1 MSVAKD
7 EAKWAYWTKQIKDWQ
22 ASGLSRNAY
31 CKREGL
37 KPTTFDY
44 WRPLIVLNHAEAKTL
59 TQPVNS
65 HDITL
70 VPVKV
75 VAANDVDDVVRE
87 VPAAMALARGGPRP
101 AAHPVG
107 QPLKLTSPSGW
118 EMQLPVSVD
127 PMWLSTVLRQ
137 LP

>member
-1 MSVAKD
+1 MAKD
-7 EAKWAYWTKQIKDWQ
+7 EAKWAYWTKQIKEWQ

-44 WRPLIVLNHAEAKTL
+44 WRPLIVSNLAEGKTL
-59 TQPVNS
+59 IQPVN
-65 HDITL
+65 HQDITL
-70 VPVKV
+70 IPVKV
-75 VAANDVDDVVRE
+75 VGSSSPDVTVRN
-87 VPAAMALARGGPRP
+87 VPQEA
-101 AAHPVG
+101 
-107 QPLKLTSPSGW
+107 LKLKSPSGW

-127 PMWLSTVLRQ
+127 PKWLMALGQLLAVLRQ

>member
-1 MSVAKD
+1 MAKD
-7 EAKWAYWTKQIKDWQ
+7 EAKWTYWIKQIKEWQ

-44 WRPLIVLNHAEAKTL
+44 WRPLIVSIHAEAKTL
-59 TQPVNS
+59 TPPVSS

-75 VAANDVDDVVRE
+75 VNSSRPDDAVRDVPRE
-87 VPAAMALARGGPRP
+87 A
-101 AAHPVG
+101 
-107 QPLKLTSPSGW
+107 LKLKSPSGW

-127 PMWLSTVLRQ
+127 PKWLMALGQLLAVLRQ

>member
-1 MSVAKD
+1 MAKD
-7 EAKWAYWTKQIKDWQ
+7 EAKWTYWTKQIKEWQ

-44 WRPLIVLNHAEAKTL
+44 WRPLIVSNHAEAKTL
-59 TQPVNS
+59 TPPVSS

-70 VPVKV
+70 VPVKLV
-75 VAANDVDDVVRE
+75 NSSRPDDAVRDVPRE
-87 VPAAMALARGGPRP
+87 A
-101 AAHPVG
+101 
-107 QPLKLTSPSGW
+107 LKLKSPSGW
-118 EMQLPVSVD
+118 GMQLPVSVD
-127 PMWLSTVLRQ
+127 PKWLIAVLRQ

>member
-1 MSVAKD
+1 MARD

-31 CKREGL
+31 CQREGL

-44 WRPLIVLNHAEAKTL
+44 WRPLITLVHAEGNA
-59 TQPVNS
+59 VNQS
-65 HDITL
+65 VSGNDITL

-75 VAANDVDDVVRE
+75 VA
-87 VPAAMALARGGPRP
+87 PGGPRP
-101 AAHPVG
+101 APHPVDSVRDVPFEAMALAPGHPVG
-107 QPLKLTSPSGW
+107 QPLKLKSPSGW
-118 EMQLPVSVD
+118 EMQLPASVD
-127 PMWLSTVLRQ
+127 PKWLIAVLRQ